1 MLDKISNSLL
11 KTVLIHHIFQPS
23 LIAKISQI
31 AREVSC
37 WQIVKWI
44 QKYAHLALSV
54 YEKGNQS
61 HFAMKNVACM
71 HALTPLHFM
80 KRCDVENGVI
90 FRRGGNFFMPEGIL
104 MYGVIE
110 AAKKQGNNRSFNWK
124 TNFGIFGWIFYN
136 RDIINL
142 LSNNY

>member
-1 MLDKISNSLL
+1 MSDKISNSLL
-11 KTVLIHHIFQPS
+11 KTVYYFINSSYISAIINCYL
-23 LIAKISQI
+23 ISQI

-37 WQIVKWI
+37 WQNVKWI

-90 FRRGGNFFMPEGIL
+90 FRRGGKFFYAWRYID
-104 MYGVIE
+104 VWR
-110 AAKKQGNNRSFNWK
+110 NRSCEEARQQPFIQLKNQFWD
-124 TNFGIFGWIFYN
+124 FWV
-136 RDIINL
+136 DL
-142 LSNNY
+142 L